1 MPRRVACRLV
11 IALTVIV
18 VACSPE
24 GPERTPMPT
33 PTPTFPPPPFEI
45 TVTELPESVFHP
57 AERTYGTERAWDRN
71 FAAVG
76 PPRTPLNALDAEGGV
91 VVAQSDGG
99 LAADG
104 DWGIVLARY
113 HADGSL
119 DWGRRYSSPLM
130 HLASGLA
137 IADGTIYLGGSFNLV
152 TDFGLGPLQAMPSQ
166 AAFIA
171 AFNLNGEPMWV
182 RAYGGRGGA
191 SLSALALTEEGDL
204 LASGIFA
211 IENPFTGEPGPLG
224 FDSADVYIT
233 RLTAEGD
240 PIWSTRVGNDRRN
253 IPYGMVVAPGDQVT
267 MATVDLVADTS
278 ELTPGRIVRL
288 DGDGAIR
295 SDTDWS
301 GLRLSPDIESP
312 VSLLDGRAVL
322 IGRPDTGAASETCTG
337 VLVLSLDDAGEA
349 SSRSCLPCTD
359 CDGVRPIAEP
369 SGEGVLVTYGD
380 GVVDVRLGL
389 DMERA
394 PVAQLRG
401 QPMRLTGT
409 YDPEQGVVVLTG
421 LWVGAPSTPRWFIS
435 RIDVTKGETAAA
447 RREVWWTRGVSNP

>member
-1 MPRRVACRLV
+1 MPRRVVCTLV
-11 IALTVIV
+11 IAVAFLL
-18 VACSPE
+18 VACSPA

-33 PTPTFPPPPFEI
+33 PTPTLPPPPFEI

-57 AERTYGTERAWDRN
+57 AAEHAWDRN

-99 LAADG
+99 RTADG

-171 AFNLNGEPMWV
+171 AFGLDGVPRWA
-182 RAYGGRGGA
+182 RAYGGRG
-191 SLSALALTEEGDL
+191 STWLSDLALTEDGDL
-204 LASGIFA
+204 IVSGLFA
-211 IENPFTGEPGPLG
+211 IENPFTGDAGPLG
-224 FDSADVYIT
+224 FDSADVFIT
-233 RLTAEGD
+233 RLTPDGD

-253 IPYGMVVAPGDQVT
+253 IPYGMVVESGDQVT
-267 MATVDLVADTS
+267 VATVDLVADTP
-278 ELTPGRIVRL
+278 ELTAGRIVRL

-295 SDTDWS
+295 SDTNWS

-322 IGRPDTGAASETCTG
+322 IGRPDTAGVSETCTG
-337 VLVLSLDDAGEA
+337 VLVLSIEDAA
-349 SSRSCLPCTD
+349 TPSSRSCPPCTD
-359 CDGVRPIAEP
+359 CDGVLHIAEP
-369 SGEGVLVTYGD
+369 SGEGVLITHRD

-389 DMERA
+389 DMQRT

-401 QPMRLTGT
+401 QPRRLTGT
-409 YDPEQGVVVLTG
+409 YDPERGVVVLTG
-421 LWVGAPSTPRWFIS
+421 VWIGSPPRWFIS
-435 RIDVTKGETAAA
+435 RIDVSG
-447 RREVWWTRGVSNP
+447 G